1 MRDED
6 MVVWRVEKEGNYELM
21 YVMEDG
27 GRMSGL
33 R

>member
-6 MVVWRVEKEGNYELM
+6 MVVWRVEKEGNNELM
-21 YVMEDG
+21 SVREDG

>member
-6 MVVWRVEKEGNYELM
+6 MVVWRVEKEGNYEFM